1 MQRKGFQV
9 IGHETIPSDAMN
21 KTKARLPE
29 DWDIILEPKT
39 GFFNLNLKEVWRY
52 RDLMWL
58 FVRRDFVAQYK
69 QTILGPVWHVIQPL
83 LTSIIFLFLFGRV
96 AKLGTDGIEPI
107 LFYMSGI
114 TIWNYFAACLTST
127 STTFVANAAI
137 FGKVYF
143 PRLVIPLSVVISNI
157 IRFGIQ
163 FGLLLVFMIVYA
175 FKGVPISL
183 SFYWFF
189 IPFLVIVMAGIG
201 LGLGI
206 IISSLT
212 TRYRDLAL
220 LLTFAVQLGMYIT
233 PIAYPLSFLEGTK
246 YKWLI
251 NINPLTP
258 ITEAFRYCV
267 FGEATVKAGGLL
279 YSFVFMVVSI
289 LFGALIFNKVEK
301 DFMDTV

>member
-1 MQRKGFQV
+1 
-9 IGHETIPSDAMN
+9 MN
-21 KTKARLPE
+21 ELEIKEKE
-29 DWDIILEPKT
+29 HWDIVLEPKT
-39 GFFNLNLKEVWRY
+39 SFFSLNLKEVWRY

-69 QTILGPVWHVIQPL
+69 QTILGPVWHIIQPL
-83 LTSIIFLFLFGRV
+83 LTTLMFLFLFGRV

-107 LFYMSGI
+107 LFYMSGV

-127 STTFVANAAI
+127 SSTFVTNAAI

-163 FGLLLVFMIVYA
+163 FGLLLVFIIAYA
-175 FKGVPISL
+175 FSGVPIHL
-183 SFYWFF
+183 SIFWLF

-212 TRYRDLAL
+212 TKYRDLSL
-220 LLTFAVQLGMYIT
+220 LLAFAVQLGMYVT
-233 PIAYPLSFLEGTK
+233 PIAYPLSFLSGTK

-251 NINPLTP
+251 NINPLTS
-258 ITEAFRYCV
+258 ITEAFRYCL
-267 FGEATVKAGGLL
+267 FGKGTVEVGGLL
-279 YSFVFMVVSI
+279 YSFIFMVLVI